1 MDLSCCEQVLF
12 HFINTYPHRD
22 AMRSRP
28 LSETS
33 LTLIPLSSL
42 KSQGQ
47 AVQLAHSYEPVNLIF
62 FTTSTPSFVAYFV
75 VCLRHT
81 FAAQST
87 LQQNRLQRQP
97 LNPLVCIS

>member
-1 MDLSCCEQVLF
+1 MQCEVDLCL
-12 HFINTYPHRD
+12 
-22 AMRSRP
+22 RP
-28 LSETS
+28 

-47 AVQLAHSYEPVNLIF
+47 AVQLAHSYEPVNLI
-62 FTTSTPSFVAYFV
+62 STPSSFVAYFV

-97 LNPLVCIS
+97 LNPLEYASHSTYA

>member
-1 MDLSCCEQVLF
+1 MQCEVDLCL
-12 HFINTYPHRD
+12 
-22 AMRSRP
+22 RP
-28 LSETS
+28 

-47 AVQLAHSYEPVNLIF
+47 AVQLAHSYEPVKLIF

-97 LNPLVCIS
+97 LNPLEYASHSTYA